1 MHLRVYTH
9 AGMGACVSMFVCLS
23 LQARGGLC
31 LCVCVCVCHED
42 RGVKAHA
49 IAEGVREGRPD

>member
-42 RGVKAHA
+42 
-49 IAEGVREGRPD
+49 